1 MLLAYGAIVTVDV
14 LSHVQNNQLEIPT
27 SHRRGFIANESKL
40 YPCALK
46 KWARRLLVFAVLFN
60 PCQNH
65 Y

>member
-1 MLLAYGAIVTVDV
+1 MLLAYGAIVTVNV
-14 LSHVQNNQLEIPT
+14 LSHVQKNQLEIPT
-27 SHRRGFIANESKL
+27 SHRREFIANESKL

-46 KWARRLLVFAVLFN
+46 KWVRRLLVFAVLFN